1 MAKFHKVDLHILS
14 RLYQNSNCLFTEL
27 DELILKF
34 IWNCKGTRIA
44 QKKSQ
49 KKNRTEGLKLLNL
62 KAYYKVIVI
71 EIVWDLPKEKFTVK
85 RLESRIQK

>member
-1 MAKFHKVDLHILS
+1 MELQGN
-14 RLYQNSNCLFTEL
+14 QNSP
-27 DELILKF
+27 
-34 IWNCKGTRIA
+34 
-44 QKKSQ
+44 KKSQ